1 MNDPLGVLGMA
12 IERFQTF
19 ALYRD
24 QRRLTKRFSIA
35 WFFASW
41 TFALCFLFVLLSQIE
56 EIKVHQVIEAGLGDE
71 NQDSKSPD
79 SHNLKTGLIRLEI
92 NSI

>member
-1 MNDPLGVLGMA
+1 MYYVNDPLGVLGMA

-41 TFALCFLFVLLSQIE
+41 TFALCFLFVLLSQIKLE
-56 EIKVHQVIEAGLGDE
+56 AEKVGQTTGKTTHNSPNYPDHQMIRNYFV
-71 NQDSKSPD
+71 
-79 SHNLKTGLIRLEI
+79 TG
-92 NSI
+92 